1 MYSRGTRTHL
11 TYVGSF
17 AIMVAFLLVTILFD
31 RGDPSR
37 ASSVAGNTD
46 TEAGLE
52 WPLAVE
58 YEISNTKGVIST
70 HRFTGSSWDAW
81 TDQEGEGVDGA
92 CLTLLPSGEL
102 MGQSLGC
109 SGSYF
114 IVNDG
119 READTI
125 SPNGEFRPLDPTLL
139 ETVRAAAELDALT
152 EVASELRLD
161 PAQLVTTASAVDIPC
176 PAVLDLPC
184 VDEEV
189 ARDRVVVADRWS
201 GIPLRTE
208 YSILGEVIHSITV
221 TSVQGLESYEPDPA
235 AVEAAA
241 AGTAL
246 EDVLDFR

>member
-1 MYSRGTRTHL
+1 MYPRGSRSRQA
-11 TYVGSF
+11 YVGSF
-17 AIMVAFLLVTILFD
+17 AIMVAFLLATLLID
-31 RGDPSR
+31 EGNPSR
-37 ASSVAGNTD
+37 ASSVAGD
-46 TEAGLE
+46 TEAGVGLQ
-52 WPLAVE
+52 WPLAVD
-58 YEISNTKGVIST
+58 YEVSNTEGVIST
-70 HRFTGSSWDAW
+70 HQFTGSSWDAW

-109 SGSYF
+109 SGPYF
-114 IVNDG
+114 VVNDG
-119 READTI
+119 REVDMI

-139 ETVRAAAELDALT
+139 ETVRTAAELDVLRD
-152 EVASELRLD
+152 VASELRLD
-161 PAQLVTTASAVDIPC
+161 PTQLVTTASAVDIPC

-184 VDEEV
+184 GDEEV
-189 ARDRVVVADRWS
+189 ARDRVVVADRSS

-221 TSVQGLESYEPDPA
+221 TSVQRLESYEPDPA